1 MKRLGEILSKTVSE
15 STSGVR
21 SGRVAEAPAVPV
33 CPICKGAGFV
43 RRALPVD
50 HPRFGKA
57 EPCECVMEEE
67 PGVRRNRLERMSNLG
82 ALTRFT
88 FENMVPTGRADDTG
102 WFERA
107 FKAANEYG
115 TEPSGW
121 LVFSGSSGSGKTHL
135 AAAIAN
141 QRINAGEPALFM
153 VVPDLLDH
161 LRASFEPEDD
171 DIGFEQLF
179 DQVRN
184 TPLLIL
190 DDVDTGSGSAW
201 AKEKLLQV
209 VNHRYNA
216 SLPTVFTTTT
226 RPQQLDERLATRLC
240 DESVS
245 RVLVLDA
252 EVRGGYSQVG
262 GMTRDRIAE
271 LQFRNFDLRVPGLH
285 AEERESLESAFRAAM
300 AFAEDPRGWFV
311 LQGANGC
318 GKTHL
323 ASAIANRCLANG
335 MGVFFAVVPDLL
347 DYLRASFAP
356 GKEMPYD
363 ETFDRVRNIDL
374 LILDDLG
381 AQATTQWAQ
390 EKLYQVV
397 NYRHVAGLATVV
409 TTDQSLDKLQ
419 EAHPRIVSRIAD
431 PHAGTV
437 VTLLAPHYRLGRQ
450 PEPQANRGGY
460 GRQRR

>member
-1 MKRLGEILSKTVSE
+1 M
-15 STSGVR
+15 
-21 SGRVAEAPAVPV
+21 
-33 CPICKGAGFV
+33 

-50 HPRFGKA
+50 HPRFGRA
-57 EPCECVMEEE
+57 EPCECVMSEDEHQ
-67 PGVRRNRLERMSNLG
+67 RRNRLERMSNLG

-88 FENMVPTGRADDTG
+88 FESMVPTGRSG
-102 WFERA
+102 ESNWFEEAYRAARA
-107 FKAANEYG
+107 FSAD
-115 TEPSGW
+115 PLGW
-121 LVFSGSSGSGKTHL
+121 LVLTGASGSGKTHL

-141 QRINAGEPALFM
+141 ERITRGEPVLFM

-161 LRASFEPEDD
+161 LRASYEPEDD
-171 DIGFEQLF
+171 DLGFEQVF

-184 TPLLIL
+184 APLLIL
-190 DDVDTGSGSAW
+190 DDIDTGSGTPW

-216 SLPTVFTTTT
+216 GLPTVFTTTT

-240 DESVS
+240 DEGLS
-245 RVLVLDA
+245 RVLILDA

-262 GMTRDRIAE
+262 GMTREALAE
-271 LQFRNFDLRVPGLH
+271 MQFRNFDLRVPGLH
-285 AEERESLESAFRAAM
+285 AEERESLESGFRAAM
-300 AFAEDPRGWFV
+300 AYADDPKGWFV

-323 ASAIANRCLANG
+323 AAAIANRALNAG
-335 MGVFFAVVPDLL
+335 LGVFFAVVPDLL

-356 GKEMPYD
+356 GHEAPYD
-363 ETFDRVRNIDL
+363 ELFDRVRNVEL

-381 AQATTQWAQ
+381 AQQTTQWAQ

-397 NYRHVAGLATVV
+397 NYRHVSGLPTVV
-409 TTDQSLDKLQ
+409 TTDQPLDRLQ

-431 PHAGTV
+431 PHAGTI
-437 VTLLAPHYRLGRQ
+437 VTVLAPHYRLGRQ
-450 PEPQANRGGY
+450 PEPPAPRY
-460 GRQRR
+460 SRRTR